1 MPFSSFSIIKTL
13 QRTTRL
19 TKCPLQRAFAFCK
32 ANEWHSK
39 RFYSKW
45 CLKLWTNCQFVEMAS
60 GQTFHHQTNIP
71 TQGTLAKHV
80 NTQPNFQAISLRRS
94 YHICISNR
102 GVRGTCNVGRNN
114 VVSWANVLGN
124 NCVRHVCFGA
134 YALGRILGHCCIS
147 KWRCLLRGAKSNF
160 ANVRDCVRWQP
171 VWIVCIV
178 HAQDGQAKNPR

>member
-1 MPFSSFSIIKTL
+1 MPFSSFSIIKTS
-13 QRTTRL
+13 QWTTRL
-19 TKCPLQRAFAFCK
+19 TKRPLKGFISNGAQ
-32 ANEWHSK
+32 
-39 RFYSKW
+39 
-45 CLKLWTNCQFVEMAS
+45 NCGKNRQFVEMAS
-60 GQTFHHQTNIP
+60 RQTFHRQTNIP

-94 YHICISNR
+94 YHICSFDCDI
-102 GVRGTCNVGRNN
+102 RGTCNVGRNN
-114 VVSWANVLGN
+114 VVSWTNVLGN

-171 VWIVCIV
+171 VWLVCIV

>member
-19 TKCPLQRAFAFCK
+19 TKRPLQRAFAFCK
-32 ANEWHSK
+32 ANEWL
-39 RFYSKW
+39 SKW
-45 CLKLWTNCQFVEMAS
+45 FYLKWCSKLWTNCQFVEMAS

-102 GVRGTCNVGRNN
+102 GVRGTCNVGRNKM
-114 VVSWANVLGN
+114 VSWPDVLGN

-134 YALGRILGHCCIS
+134 YALGCTCRSYSIS

-160 ANVRDCVRWQP
+160 ANVRDCVW
-171 VWIVCIV
+171 W
-178 HAQDGQAKNPR
+178 